1 MSGTASASRLKA
13 GEAGSSRTTASGKQ
27 WEAVGSGQ
35 RPGETPPTDQQ
46 DREDQLHSA
55 LTSRNKPGSSRE
67 AVATGDRPVP
77 VVLPGGDLWLPGELC
92 PSLVAAL
99 AVAQPRS
106 PDLIAVRNAAARA
119 AVAHQQALHQTTAVR
134 KPRDLRISAD
144 QLPLVADCAEIAAP
158 LPTVTTAGASALVG
172 LTERRWRQLATQ
184 GLVTASKDDGSRWLL
199 DRRSVLDYAR
209 RRMDASSDSDSAGD
223 RPGAAC

>member
-1 MSGTASASRLKA
+1 VSGTASASRLKA

-119 AVAHQQALHQTTAVR
+119 AVAHHQALHQTAAVR
-134 KPRDLRISAD
+134 KRRDLGISAD
-144 QLPLVADCAEIAAP
+144 SFPRVANSPEITSL
-158 LPTVTTAGASALVG
+158 LPTVTTAEASALSG
-172 LTERRWRQLATQ
+172 LTQRRWRQLAAE
-184 GLVTASKDDGSRWLL
+184 GLVAATRDDSGRWWL
-199 DRRSVLDYAR
+199 DRQSVVRYEGASEWRQQRRCSAR
-209 RRMDASSDSDSAGD
+209 RPTWSG
-223 RPGAAC
+223 G